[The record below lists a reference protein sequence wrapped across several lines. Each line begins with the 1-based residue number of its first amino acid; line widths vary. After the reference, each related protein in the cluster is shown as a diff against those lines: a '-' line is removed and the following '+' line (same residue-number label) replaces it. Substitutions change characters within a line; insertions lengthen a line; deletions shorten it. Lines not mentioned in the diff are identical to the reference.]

1 MKPQPKT
8 VRAWCFAQSSCGCPP
23 VVREAFAWKEHAVD
37 ARVTRKSQGF
47 RVGPVVR
54 IEVPAPKERKR

>member
-8 VRAWCFAQSSCGCPP
+8 VRAW
-23 VVREAFAWKEHAVD
+23 AFAWRNERGDGVSSNRRRCV
-37 ARVTRKSQGF
+37 ARDLRKDFAQHGYA
-47 RVGPVVR
+47 VGPVVR